1 MDTKYMN
8 VSMHEAKRL
17 AAEMLPH
24 ERNNIIQAL
33 DRDNAHS
40 IEIAVAKID
49 NLEHQRCQARSEQ
62 LRQDNKRLRIGMR
75 QLLDPEP

>member
-8 VSMHEAKRL
+8 LSMHQAEQL

-24 ERNNIIQAL
+24 ERNDIIQGT

-49 NLEHQRCQARSEQ
+49 NLEHQRLQVRNEQ